1 MLPPGLPIASM
12 LAFNARPSIIHQLY
26 DASPEKKNVFGGIGA
41 EIVRVLKKN
50 DIVLVNR
57 VEPVVEEKA
66 LIKKSEN
73 YYVSKNNFISVNE
86 FGNPLSDKIS
96 GSDVGTFAIQKIQ
109 EPRTLIILGIVG
121 AVIIGAKALIIK
133 K

>member
-1 MLPPGLPIASM
+1 MKFYKLT
-12 LAFNARPSIIHQLY
+12 Y
-26 DASPEKKNVFGGIGA
+26 DAVLLRYNPEKKNVFGGIGA

-57 VEPVVEEKA
+57 VEPVVEEKG

-121 AVIIGAKALIIK
+121 AVIIGVRALIIK